1 MPSSPG
7 DDDDTKPDRSRARA
21 TKPKKSYLNKTNDG
35 RSAPPRRSPVR
46 NPGTKTNEI
55 FGKVDDAI
63 EHGATDDFKQGLA
76 SARAALNAPIPSKRT
91 NTKNNAK
98 KEEEKAAATEAKQK
112 AEKEAKRN
120 AKKKEA
126 ARVLKKAEEEGWK
139 KASLTNEKAKRKAE
153 KTKKEAKRKAKVKS
167 EEDAR
172 RKAQRQARIQAD
184 GGGKTPPVER
194 IPKRSALLAMGGK
207 VAEENKKKAAL
218 EALATWTNNA
228 GDRWQIV
235 EHTFD
240 GRSTSQTK
248 EEETVTVTTI
258 SEGIE
263 EFKNNPEKYVA
274 MHYWPKDNKVDQI
287 TYVLRAGTTQY
298 RPEGIRT
305 DGSGQFTILRH
316 MHKRLEP
323 FQDNILPL
331 KGRDK
336 YTDDMSHQGR
346 KLNSNSNGN
355 DNNKPILP
363 GRGMGIGDAANMKLI
378 GAFPEPADVWQGSV
392 GDCWLLSAIACLADF
407 DWAVKRLF
415 RKTKPSLGKRP
426 LDKPNLYTVTL
437 WDLKTWTEVDVVVD
451 ERLPVRPDGSGFM
464 LGAKPSKDG
473 KLWVPYLEKAI
484 AAHCGGWDKLEGK
497 GYTHVVYTTN
507 NVIYHRWCI
516 LVLFICLLLVEDCN
530 LSLMLCSCFC

>member
-1 MPSSPG
+1 MPSSSEDAP
-7 DDDDTKPDRSRARA
+7 TTP
-21 TKPKKSYLNKTNDG
+21 KPKKSYLNRTKDG
-35 RSAPPRRSPVR
+35 RSPRRSPVR
-46 NPGTKTNEI
+46 KPGTNTNEI

-63 EHGATDDFKQGLA
+63 EHGATDDVKKRLA
-76 SARAALNAPIPSKRT
+76 AARAALLAPIPSKRT
-91 NTKNNAK
+91 NTNVEDASQRNAK
-98 KEEEKAAATEAKQK
+98 EEAAAAAEAKQK

-120 AKKKEA
+120 AKKKAAA
-126 ARVLKKAEEEGWK
+126 ARLKAEEEEAAGKKKAAAIVKAEEEEAAGK
-139 KASLTNEKAKRKAE
+139 KASATKEKAV
-153 KTKKEAKRKAKVKS
+153 KTKKEAQRKEKVKS
-167 EEDAR
+167 EEEER

-184 GGGKTPPVER
+184 GGSQPVER

-207 VAEENKKKAAL
+207 EADENKKKAAL
-218 EALATWTNNA
+218 EALATWKNNS

-248 EEETVTVTTI
+248 EEETVTMTI

-263 EFKNNPEKYVA
+263 AFKNNPEKYVA
-274 MHYWPKDNKVDQI
+274 MHYWPEHNSDQI
-287 TYVLRAGTTQY
+287 TYVLRAGTTRY

-305 DGSGQFTILRH
+305 DGGGRFTILRH
-316 MHKRLEP
+316 MYKRLEP
-323 FQDNILPL
+323 FEDNILPL

-346 KLNSNSNGN
+346 KLNSDSN
-355 DNNKPILP
+355 DDENNKPILP
-363 GRGMGIGDAANMKLI
+363 GRGMGIGDGANMKLI

-415 RKTKPSLGKRP
+415 RKTTPSLEERP
-426 LDKPNLYTVTL
+426 LDEPNLYTVTL

-451 ERLPVRPDGSGFM
+451 ERLPVRPDGSGYM

-497 GYTHVVYTTN
+497 GVCTRSMQRTMVSTTGGALLS
-507 NVIYHRWCI
+507 C
-516 LVLFICLLLVEDCN
+516 LFVC
-530 LSLMLCSCFC
+530 